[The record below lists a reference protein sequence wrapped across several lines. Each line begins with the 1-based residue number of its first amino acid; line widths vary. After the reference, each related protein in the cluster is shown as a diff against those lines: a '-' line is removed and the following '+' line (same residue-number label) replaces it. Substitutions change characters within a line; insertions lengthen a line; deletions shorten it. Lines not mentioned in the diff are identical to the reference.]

1 MIDLSSKMPENHRWL
16 RLRVNLLRRS
26 HSGKGKAKTFPK
38 ILQLNETEK
47 LLGGRKPYL
56 IPRKPYLIP
65 RLLKYRMLIRKQV
78 EVIKLLIKTRRRTI
92 SLMRSLGL
100 IDSGT

>member
-1 MIDLSSKMPENHRWL
+1 MPENHRWL

-56 IPRKPYLIP
+56 IPR
-65 RLLKYRMLIRKQV
+65 LLKYRMLIRKQV